1 MYRSDVLR
9 PIGILDIIMTIR
21 PLGAKK
27 QEVGVELPQEATQT
41 TVAATNQTTTFKVSD
56 PEKAA
61 QVVARYQGEEAV
73 GIGSLLN
80 KVIEQALNQKASDV
94 HIEPRETDVL
104 IRYRIDGILR
114 DIITID
120 KKLEEALIF
129 KIKVSSKLRTDEHFA
144 PQDGRIQ
151 FIFND
156 GRKLDTRVSILPTSN
171 GEKVVMRLLTQE
183 GRSFSLA
190 DLGFG
195 KKELEVL
202 EKNYIKP
209 YGMII
214 VSGPTGSGKTTTLYS
229 ILKIINSREINITT
243 IEDPVEYSMEGINHI
258 QINPKAGLTFA
269 TGLRSILRQDPDVV
283 MVGEIRDNETARIA
297 INAALTGHL
306 VLSTIHT
313 NDSVTSIPRF
323 IDMGIEPYLVAST
336 INLVIAQRLA
346 RKLCTECK
354 RLETITSEEY
364 EKVLK
369 FRPDI
374 AKFIKKGH
382 KFYKEVG
389 CKVCNDTGFKGRI
402 GLYEVLEMTED
413 LRKIVLE
420 KVGTDVIFKA
430 AREHG
435 LILILEDGI
444 NKMNNGIISLSEL
457 MRVTALRE

>member
-1 MYRSDVLR
+1 
-9 PIGILDIIMTIR
+9 MTIR
-21 PLGAKK
+21 PLGSKNE
-27 QEVGVELPQEATQT
+27 QEVKAPPEQAVPPPPQQTNATPLP
-41 TVAATNQTTTFKVSD
+41 D
-56 PEKAA
+56 PSKTA

-80 KVIEQALNQKASDV
+80 KVVEQALNQKASDI

-104 IRYRIDGILR
+104 VRYRIDGILR

-144 PQDGRIQ
+144 PQDGRIP
-151 FIFND
+151 FTFAD
-156 GRKLDTRVSILPTSN
+156 GKKLDTRISILPTSN

-195 KKELEVL
+195 PKELEVV

-229 ILKIINSREINITT
+229 ILKIINSRDINVTT

-258 QINPKAGLTFA
+258 QINTKAGLTFA

-313 NDSVTSIPRF
+313 NDAVTSIPRF
-323 IDMGIEPYLVAST
+323 IDMGIEPYLVSST

-346 RKLCTECK
+346 RKLCNECK
-354 RLETITSEEY
+354 KQSVITPEEY
-364 EKVLK
+364 EKVNK

-374 AKFIKKGH
+374 AKFIKKDH
-382 KFYKEVG
+382 KVHREVG
-389 CKVCNDTGFKGRI
+389 CKVCNGTGFKGRI

-420 KVGTDVIFKA
+420 KAGTDIIFDT
-430 AREHG
+430 ARKQG
-435 LILILEDGI
+435 VILILEDGI
-444 NKMNNGIISLSEL
+444 NKMNAGVISLSEL